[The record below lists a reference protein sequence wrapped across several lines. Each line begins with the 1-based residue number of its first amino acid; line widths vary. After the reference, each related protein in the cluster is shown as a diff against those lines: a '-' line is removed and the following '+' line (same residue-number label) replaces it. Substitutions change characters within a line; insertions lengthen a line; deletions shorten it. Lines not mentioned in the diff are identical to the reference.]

1 MIFHGKWAQR
11 STIVSSLEPGS
22 IPKPTTSRG
31 YESKPNLLRERS
43 WWFRRK
49 NWVPSF
55 LSENFSAKLMELPI
69 EAPCVSRILSI
80 MKVPYERDA
89 QWIFIPWKATK
100 VRVMSRQRASAR
112 MEPSHR
118 EDTKRN
124 RILTKIWSPKPMKLP
139 IEVERILGL
148 ERTCLPSRHG
158 TYPRPTPRPPFPWVA
173 HLFEEQVL
181 GGNRTAVRSRS
192 EAKWRIKNARL
203 PHFPHSSLLS

>member
-31 YESKPNLLRERS
+31 YEPKPNLLRERS
-43 WWFRRK
+43 WWFRRQ

-69 EAPCVSRILSI
+69 EVPECVSRILSI

-100 VRVMSRQRASAR
+100 VRVMSRQRTSAP

-118 EDTKRN
+118 EDTVAFK
-124 RILTKIWSPKPMKLP
+124 KSWSRFPLPKPQK
-139 IEVERILGL
+139 IFSL
-148 ERTCLPSRHG
+148 EIIVC
-158 TYPRPTPRPPFPWVA
+158 
-173 HLFEEQVL
+173 
-181 GGNRTAVRSRS
+181 
-192 EAKWRIKNARL
+192 IINAL
-203 PHFPHSSLLS
+203 